1 MGAKGASRSG
11 AALGPG
17 RGSSDAGA
25 GRPSVTLAEEPS
37 SESARHSGAAAPP
50 AAAAAAAAAEASSEE
65 EALRAFAAEHASAA
79 SNLTSASSASAASR
93 ASVAAISF
101 HLEDLRSQLK
111 SERVRLKEA
120 EATALVDEQRVGA
133 AAARVKALAQTAFAH
148 NAIQPFATLP
158 DALQAKIIDQLLD
171 SR

>member
-1 MGAKGASRSG
+1 MSGNSEGGA
-11 AALGPG
+11 
-17 RGSSDAGA
+17 GS
-25 GRPSVTLAEEPS
+25 GRPSIILEEEPS
-37 SESARHSGAAAPP
+37 SKRARLSGGAAP
-50 AAAAAAAAAEASSEE
+50 AAAAAAASAEASEEE
-65 EALRAFAAEHASAA
+65 EALRAFAAERASAA
-79 SNLTSASSASAASR
+79 ADLSFTTSASAASR
-93 ASVAAISF
+93 ASVASISS

-148 NAIQPFATLP
+148 NAVQPFATVP
-158 DALQAKIIDQLLD
+158 DALQAKIDQLPD